1 MIGPGEQ
8 QGAVPGGSESAP
20 VDMRIGDT
28 ERNLVVERLQSALGE
43 GRLDITEFDERL
55 AAVYAART
63 VGDLQPLTADLP
75 AATRPLRR
83 RSRWTRPPRPGGTGS
98 ASGTA
103 TSMHATGRV
112 AAGTA
117 TSTAVVGLRRVVVLG
132 LAGVGDRGR
141 GQPGDL
147 AGGVADQR

>member
-1 MIGPGEQ
+1 MIGPVEQ

-75 AATRPLRR
+75 AATTTASAPVSVDKAAAPRRDRQRQRHGDIHARNGPGRGGHGDVHGRSGAPTGGCSGPGGRGRP
-83 RSRWTRPPRPGGTGS
+83 RSR
-98 ASGTA
+98 
-103 TSMHATGRV
+103 
-112 AAGTA
+112 
-117 TSTAVVGLRRVVVLG
+117 STW
-132 LAGVGDRGR
+132 
-141 GQPGDL
+141 
-147 AGGVADQR
+147 